1 MAPSR
6 GQLHPVPVP
15 RVRGRAKVTR
25 QVAASQDLD
34 LAAEISAQV
43 PFLDRPMMKRGAALV
58 AESRRQNLAKYQTAR
73 TVTAALEET
82 L

>member
-1 MAPSR
+1 
-6 GQLHPVPVP
+6 
-15 RVRGRAKVTR
+15 VTR

-34 LAAEISAQV
+34 LGAEISAQV
-43 PFLDRPMMKRGAALV
+43 PFLDRPMITREAALV